1 MNTKLLLIF
10 VFAVFL
16 QYFEK
21 EARWTFSMTNN
32 SSKDVHVSSHN
43 DYLEM
48 VISSNSKE
56 KFEIIKSH
64 YNLAK

>member
-10 VFAVFL
+10 VLAVFL
-16 QYFEK
+16 QSCEK
-21 EARWTFSMTNN
+21 EVKWTFSITNN

-43 DYLEM
+43 DYWYM
-48 VISSNSKE
+48 DISSNSKG
-56 KFEIIKSH
+56 KFEIIKAH